1 METRDNHSK
10 SHYEAWVG
18 DELAGFTEYELGD
31 GTITFVH
38 TVVDDAYEGEGVGSD
53 LARGAL
59 DAVRRDGELQVI
71 AKCDFIRGWIERHP
85 DYQDLLSRPG

>member
-10 SHYEAWVG
+10 SRYEAWVG